1 MYRIRCIWVGKT
13 KEKYLQS
20 GMELYQ
26 KKIKRYVALDVI
38 ELKPSSSSDIL
49 QAKKQETALIQNQL
63 LTTETTYVL
72 DQFGKDFTSIEFAQM
87 LEQQKEI
94 QHGHVNFIIGGA
106 YGIDPSM
113 LDAGYPKIRFSAMT
127 FTHQM
132 IRLFLLEQI
141 YRAFTIMNHQAYHH

>member
-1 MYRIRCIWVGKT
+1 M
-13 KEKYLQS
+13 
-20 GMELYQ
+20 
-26 KKIKRYVALDVI
+26 
-38 ELKPSSSSDIL
+38 

-72 DQFGKDFTSIEFAQM
+72 DQFLGKDFTLIEFAQM

-113 LDAGYPKIRFSAMT
+113 LDAGYPKIRFCNDIYSSNDPLI
-127 FTHQM
+127 FT
-132 IRLFLLEQI
+132 
-141 YRAFTIMNHQAYHH
+141 